1 MNVRVSHSD
10 SSLSLYW
17 IVIFIENIVAI
28 TITIQ
33 ASAIVAADV
42 GAVVDAVNGAAVGA
56 IAAITFTKD

>member
-28 TITIQ
+28 TITRQ
-33 ASAIVAADV
+33 AFAIIATSV
-42 GAVVDAVNGAAVGA
+42 GAAVDAVNGAAVGA